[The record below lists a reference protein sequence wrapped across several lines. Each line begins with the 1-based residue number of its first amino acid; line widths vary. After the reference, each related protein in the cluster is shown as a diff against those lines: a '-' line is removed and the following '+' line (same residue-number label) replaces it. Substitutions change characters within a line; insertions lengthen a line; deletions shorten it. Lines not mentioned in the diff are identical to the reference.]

1 MTAKTNIIQWLEEQ
15 FARIN
20 LYQELMVWAREF
32 YGLPT
37 KRVSTAMVVWKPK
50 MKPHKFTERMTEQQF
65 RAAIK
70 DHITVHPGI
79 NLPTLMSA
87 MPLPK
92 VKPVCHM
99 NFSYIILDM
108 VKCGEIVEV
117 TDRPR
122 GYTIRYR
129 YYPTNA

>member
-50 MKPHKFTERMTEQQF
+50 MKPHKFTERMTEQQL
-65 RAAIK
+65 K
-70 DHITVHPGI
+70 
-79 NLPTLMSA
+79 
-87 MPLPK
+87 
-92 VKPVCHM
+92 
-99 NFSYIILDM
+99 IISPFIL
-108 VKCGEIVEV
+108 VSICQH
-117 TDRPR
+117 
-122 GYTIRYR
+122 
-129 YYPTNA
+129 